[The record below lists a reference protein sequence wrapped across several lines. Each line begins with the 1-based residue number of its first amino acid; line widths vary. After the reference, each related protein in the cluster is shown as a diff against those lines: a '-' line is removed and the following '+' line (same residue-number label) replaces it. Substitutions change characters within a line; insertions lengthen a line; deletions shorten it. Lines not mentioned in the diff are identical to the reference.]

1 MSGPRILIADDHP
14 LMLDGVAGLMAG
26 TEFEVVGRC
35 TNGLDARA
43 LILSADPD
51 AAILDIHMP
60 GLTGIDLLR
69 EARQAGWRTRIVLLT
84 STLDPQPMI
93 EAIELKVD
101 GLILKHAASDMLL
114 RGLRAALDGTPWID
128 KEALTLVTG
137 ALAAARGAPSGPELT
152 GRERQVAQ
160 LVAIGMRNKEIAAEL
175 GITEGTVK
183 MYLHTMYEKLGI
195 GSRTELV
202 IYARD
207 QKLA

>member
-1 MSGPRILIADDHP
+1 MTRPSILIADDHP
-14 LMLDGVAGLMAG
+14 LMLDGVVGLMSDA
-26 TEFEVVGRC
+26 EFDVVARC
-35 TNGLDARA
+35 TNGTDAREV
-43 LILSADPD
+43 IVGMEPD

-60 GLTGIDLLR
+60 GLSGIELLR
-69 EARQAGWRTRIVLLT
+69 EARQAGWRTRMVLLT
-84 STLDPQPMI
+84 STLDPQPLV

-101 GLILKHAASDMLL
+101 GLILKHSASDVLL
-114 RGLRAALDGTPWID
+114 RGLRSALSGMPWID
-128 KEALTLVTG
+128 KEALTLVTA
-137 ALAAARGAPSGPELT
+137 ALSAAKGMSAGPELT

-175 GITEGTVK
+175 RITEGTVK

-207 QKLA
+207 RKLA